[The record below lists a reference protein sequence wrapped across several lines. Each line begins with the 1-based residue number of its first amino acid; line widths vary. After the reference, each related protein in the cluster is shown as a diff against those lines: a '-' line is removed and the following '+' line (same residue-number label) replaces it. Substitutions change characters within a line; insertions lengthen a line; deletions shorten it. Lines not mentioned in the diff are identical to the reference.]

1 MTEFKITNGVLEK
14 YRECGKTDVVIPDG
28 VTAIADEAFMG
39 CTHIRSVTVPD
50 GVKEIGIKAFD
61 ECLKLEK
68 VVLPD
73 SLEIIGDSTFKWCES
88 LKCINIPDKVESI
101 KEKAFYWCMKL
112 TNIHL
117 PANLKHLG
125 EKSFCEC
132 DSIKEIEIPEK
143 VKYIGQNSFE
153 HCDSLKK
160 ITVPDRIMMTS
171 SAIPNCS
178 NLKYITIKGK
188 KVQVTVKISKYTT
201 ATDILEFII
210 VSEKVKEAM
219 SIRKYRETM
228 FDYFLAMEYDN
239 QKAKNYILSNFIEVA
254 EYLTDMND
262 SENMT
267 LLLSYINRQYIDELI
282 KYAID
287 TKKPEIQLILT
298 KYKRDSFGFDSGD
311 SFDKFLL

>member
-28 VTAIADEAFMG
+28 VVAIADEAFMG
-39 CTHIRSVTVPD
+39 CTHIRSVIFPD
-50 GVKEIGIKAFD
+50 GVQSIGVKAFD

-73 SLEIIGDSTFKWCES
+73 SVEKIGESAFNWCES
-88 LKCINIPDKVESI
+88 LKEINIPDKVECI
-101 KEKAFYWCMKL
+101 GQKAFQWCRKL
-112 TNIHL
+112 GNIHL
-117 PANLKHLG
+117 PANLRHIG
-125 EKSFCEC
+125 EKSFREC
-132 DSIKEIEIPEK
+132 DSIKEIEIPK
-143 VKYIGQNSFE
+143 KLKYIGKNAFE
-153 HCDSLKK
+153 NCDSLKK
-160 ITVPDRIMMTS
+160 ITVPDHIMMTS
-171 SAIPNCS
+171 SAIPDCS

-254 EYLTDMND
+254 EYLIDMND

-267 LLLSYINRQYIDELI
+267 LLLSYISRQYIDELI

-298 KYKRDSFGFDSGD
+298 KYKHDSFGFDTRE
-311 SFDKFLL
+311 SFDEFLI